1 MAGPRL
7 TPGAVVS
14 DPRDTFDEVAAE
26 YDAVRPL
33 YPIELFDDLAVVVG
47 GPGQPVLE
55 VGCGSG
61 QATAGLL
68 GCGWTVVAVDPGAE
82 LIALAKAR
90 LTSVE
95 FHVGRFETFAPQ
107 PASFRLVASAQAWHW
122 IDPSISFPKA
132 AAALQPGGWLA
143 IFGHVPLSPPPETL
157 QLLEPIYAAIAP
169 ELWRPPPQAWY
180 LPEGPVRSLID
191 ASGLFGPVTCKA
203 YAWSEPV
210 SAAGFVRQLR
220 TRSDYNVIPRGR
232 RDRLLAEV
240 ETVLAPLGALSL
252 RNETHL
258 YLAQLK
264 S

>member
-14 DPRDTFDEVAAE
+14 DQRDTFDEVAAE

-33 YPIELFDDLAVVVG
+33 YPIELFDDLAVVAG

-143 IFGHVPLSPPPETL
+143 IFGHVPLSPPPEICSCWSRST
-157 QLLEPIYAAIAP
+157 PRSRRSSGGRRR
-169 ELWRPPPQAWY
+169 RP
-180 LPEGPVRSLID
+180 GTCRKVRS
-191 ASGLFGPVTCKA
+191 A
-203 YAWSEPV
+203 
-210 SAAGFVRQLR
+210 
-220 TRSDYNVIPRGR
+220 RSSTPPACS
-232 RDRLLAEV
+232 DR
-240 ETVLAPLGALSL
+240 
-252 RNETHL
+252 
-258 YLAQLK
+258 
-264 S
+264 